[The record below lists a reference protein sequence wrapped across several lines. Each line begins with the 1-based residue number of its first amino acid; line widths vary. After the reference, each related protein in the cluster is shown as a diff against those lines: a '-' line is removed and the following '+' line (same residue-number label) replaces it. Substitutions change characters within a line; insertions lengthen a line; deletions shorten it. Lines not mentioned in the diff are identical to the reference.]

1 MKLSKQFSDFIEK
14 QELFHPADKLILA
27 VSGGVDSIVLTHL
40 CKEAFFNI
48 SIAHC
53 NFQLRG
59 TESDRDQD
67 FVQKFAHNHGIEL
80 WVEKFNTMEYVAEQ
94 KVSVQV
100 AARELRYA
108 WFIKLAEKEKAYILT
123 AHHADDN
130 IETLLLNF
138 FKGTGINGLTAMS
151 PKNGIIL
158 RPLLFAQKKD
168 IISYALSNDLAYVED
183 SSNAE
188 DKYTRNYFR
197 NLLLPAISKV
207 FPQVEANLISNINR
221 FSDIHVLYGEAINSH
236 LKKLVEI
243 KNGET
248 HIPVLKLKKVN
259 PLATVVFELSRP
271 FGFTPLQTQSIA
283 DLLSAPSG
291 KYVLSQSHRILRNRN
306 WLIIS
311 SLESTVA
318 KTILIEEDQSVVD
331 FILGSLSFKAHVGIN
346 NFTLSADNNI
356 AFLDKNKLAY
366 PLILR
371 QWKQGDYFYP
381 LGMQK
386 KKKLSRFL
394 IDQKIS
400 LTAKERVWVLEM
412 DKKIIWVTGMRIDDR
427 FKITKETKD
436 ILEIR
441 LQPNLLLK

>member
-59 TESDRDQD
+59 IESDRDQD

-151 PKNGIIL
+151 QKNGIIL

-221 FSDIHVLYGEAINSH
+221 FSDIHVLYEEAINSH

-331 FILGSLSFKAHVGIN
+331 FILGSLSFKAHVRIN

-436 ILEIR
+436 ALEIR